1 MELLRDLAMF
11 VLMAFGIVGWVI
23 AGLLALA
30 LSPFVI
36 GMIVIC
42 AVIFEPDMDGY

>member
-1 MELLRDLAMF
+1 MGFLKETLVFIAMM
-11 VLMAFGIVGWVI
+11 LGIVGWVI

-30 LSPFVI
+30 LAPFVI

>member
-1 MELLRDLAMF
+1 MF
-11 VLMAFGIVGWVI
+11 VLMMLGIVGWIIV
-23 AGLLALA
+23 GVLALA

-42 AVIFEPDMDGY
+42 AVVFEPDMDGY